1 MPQSCRSASVTGPG
15 FRSIAA
21 KLNQETKLENVI
33 SNDIKSAKLN
43 QETKLANA
51 ISNDIESDYYVAY
64 QGKRFDG
71 GIGVGG
77 ISPSWKQPLFKPAV
91 G

>member
-1 MPQSCRSASVTGPG
+1 MPQSCRSASVTGPE
-15 FRSIAA
+15 FRSIAE

-33 SNDIKSAKLN
+33 SNDIKS
-43 QETKLANA
+43 
-51 ISNDIESDYYVAY
+51 DYVAY
-64 QGKRFDG
+64 QGKIFD
-71 GIGVGG
+71 GG